1 MVGFDPEAKKKLST
15 VEHGTAG
22 GISSALTRFLCQPLD
37 VIKIRFQLQ
46 VEPLNHTCKD
56 AKYWS
61 VTQAARRIVK
71 EEGVPALWKGH
82 VPAQVLSIMYGVLQF
97 VSFEFLTQQTWYLIP
112 RFREDV
118 YRPVVHFVCGGIAG
132 SLATVFSFPSDVV
145 RTRLIAQ
152 GEPKV
157 CKNVLQVCTMIYTKE
172 GPRAFFK
179 GLSPTLI
186 QIAPHTGVQFACY
199 NIFTT
204 IWKNIGKL
212 IVEDLVLVF

>member
-1 MVGFDPEAKKKLST
+1 MMLIGIGWYIMVGFDPEAKKKLST

-37 VIKIRFQLQ
+37 VIKIRF
-46 VEPLNHTCKD
+46 
-56 AKYWS
+56 
-61 VTQAARRIVK
+61 
-71 EEGVPALWKGH
+71 
-82 VPAQVLSIMYGVLQF
+82 QF